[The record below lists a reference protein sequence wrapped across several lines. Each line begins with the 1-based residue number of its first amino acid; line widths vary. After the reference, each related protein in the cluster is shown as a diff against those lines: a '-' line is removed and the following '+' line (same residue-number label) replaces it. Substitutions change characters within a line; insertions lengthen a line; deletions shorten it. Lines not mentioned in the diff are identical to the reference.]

1 MPVIRKIYLIL
12 LIIICITF
20 IQSCGKKEEPQTFI
34 PPGQDSTINK
44 EKERKAR
51 EEFENLKNK
60 QNGITDSAALKKDSL
75 LASDTSKINSDTS
88 KVQKTDKKKF
98 VQKEKELNKR
108 LDNPKNTITDYIEL
122 LKRGT
127 TEGGNFDLNMKKAS
141 QQWVSANESRF
152 KNNYKNTRN
161 IIILEEPKITSQK
174 GDEATVEV
182 KIKKSDNVN
191 SKIEETEMTV
201 RYNLVADSNGK
212 WKIKDNIVVK
222 K

>member
-12 LIIICITF
+12 IVLICISA

-34 PPGQDSTINK
+34 PPGQDSINK
-44 EKERKAR
+44 ENERKAR
-51 EEFENLKNK
+51 EEFERLRNE
-60 QNGITDSAALKKDSL
+60 QNGITDTTILKSDSL
-75 LASDTSKINSDTS
+75 AADTS
-88 KVQKTDKKKF
+88 KVQNTDKKKF

-152 KNNYKNTRN
+152 KNNYKNTKK

-174 GDEATVEV
+174 GNAATVEV
-182 KIKKSDNVN
+182 RIKKSDNVN
-191 SKIEETEMTV
+191 SKIEDTEMTV
-201 RYNLVADSNGK
+201 QYNLVADSNGK

>member
-1 MPVIRKIYLIL
+1 MPVIRKSYLIL
-12 LIIICITF
+12 IVLICISA

-34 PPGQDSTINK
+34 PPGQDSINK
-44 EKERKAR
+44 ENERKAR
-51 EEFENLKNK
+51 EEFERLRNE
-60 QNGITDSAALKKDSL
+60 QNGITDTSILKSDSL
-75 LASDTSKINSDTS
+75 VADTS
-88 KVQKTDKKKF
+88 KVQNTDKKKF

-152 KNNYKNTRN
+152 KNNYKNTKK

-174 GDEATVEV
+174 GNAATVEV
-182 KIKKSDNVN
+182 RIKKSDNVN
-191 SKIEETEMTV
+191 SKIEDTDMTV
-201 RYNLVADSNGK
+201 QYNLVADSNGK